1 MASVGILGGTFNPPH
16 IGHLVCAQ
24 EARAQLHLDRVVLMP
39 VHTAPHKAALDDPGP
54 EARLALCQ
62 AAIAGD
68 EELEISA
75 LEIERGGSS
84 YTVDTLRALHG
95 SREGDD
101 LTFIVGGDMASSLP
115 SWREPEALLELAR
128 VAVAEREEHRRQEI
142 AERLGGLR
150 GAGERIVFAA
160 WNSEITA
167 QWLLMA
173 IRAGYSPAWPRL
185 EAFLI
190 GVGRRKFVK
199 PLFEALVKTPDG
211 KARAK
216 AIYAKARPVYHPI
229 TQATVDAILK

>member
-1 MASVGILGGTFNPPH
+1 VASVGILGGTFNPPH

-24 EARAQLHLDRVVLMP
+24 EARSQLQLDRVVLMP

-68 EELEISA
+68 EDLEISA

-115 SWREPEALLELAR
+115 SWRAPEALLELAR

-142 AERLGGLR
+142 SERLGALR
-150 GAGERIVFAA
+150 GADERIVFF
-160 WNSEITA
+160 T
-167 QWLLMA
+167 M
-173 IRAGYSPAWPRL
+173 PRL
-185 EAFLI
+185 DISSSDIRRRIAE
-190 GVGRRKFVK
+190 GRPIRW
-199 PLFEALVKTPDG
+199 LVPAEVCDEIERRGLYGAATG
-211 KARAK
+211 KALA
-216 AIYAKARPVYHPI
+216 
-229 TQATVDAILK
+229 

>member
-1 MASVGILGGTFNPPH
+1 VASVGILGGTFNPPH

-24 EARAQLHLDRVVLMP
+24 EARSQLRLDRVVLMP

-128 VAVAEREEHRRQEI
+128 VAVAEREEHRRHEI
-142 AERLGGLR
+142 AERLGALR
-150 GAGERIVFAA
+150 GADERVVFF
-160 WNSEITA
+160 T
-167 QWLLMA
+167 M
-173 IRAGYSPAWPRL
+173 PRL
-185 EAFLI
+185 DISSSDIRRRIAE
-190 GVGRRKFVK
+190 GRPIRW
-199 PLFEALVKTPDG
+199 LVPAEVCDEIERRGLYGAATG
-211 KARAK
+211 KALA
-216 AIYAKARPVYHPI
+216 
-229 TQATVDAILK
+229 

>member
-1 MASVGILGGTFNPPH
+1 VASVGILGGTFNPPH

-24 EARAQLHLDRVVLMP
+24 EARSQLRLDRVVLMP
-39 VHTAPHKAALDDPGP
+39 VHTPPHKAALDDPGP

-142 AERLGGLR
+142 AERLGALR
-150 GAGERIVFAA
+150 GADERIVFF
-160 WNSEITA
+160 T
-167 QWLLMA
+167 M
-173 IRAGYSPAWPRL
+173 PRL
-185 EAFLI
+185 DISSSDIRRRIAE
-190 GVGRRKFVK
+190 GRPIRW
-199 PLFEALVKTPDG
+199 LVPAEVCDEIERRGLYGAATG
-211 KARAK
+211 KALA
-216 AIYAKARPVYHPI
+216 
-229 TQATVDAILK
+229 